1 MGHLTIG
8 AEKSIR
14 LIRSEL
20 RSLDELAVGAEKSRQ
35 VNLTITA
42 D

>member
-1 MGHLTIG
+1 M
-8 AEKSIR
+8 
-14 LIRSEL
+14 LIRSLEL